1 MEFIEKYF
9 LKQKMM
15 RTVLIALLPVLI
27 VSIYFQGL
35 RVLFLTIVNIV
46 FAILTEYIFEKKINK
61 KDKISEAVLVTAVL
75 YTMTLPVSLPVWM
88 SVIGIIFGVFFGKM
102 VFGGFGKNIFNPAI
116 VGRAFIYI
124 NFPEP
129 LTIHWNNFAKLGDFP
144 GGFGTW
150 MFEQIDSVSTATP
163 MLLFRNEG
171 GSMSYTELLFGNVSG
186 VIGET
191 SKILIIL
198 CAAYLIYKK
207 VASWQIMAGS
217 VVGFTAI
224 TLLFNFMGVK
234 SVPNPIEGMLL
245 GGFVFGT
252 VFMATDP
259 ISAAKT
265 PIGKWIYGLLIGIV
279 TVIIRGFALFSGGV
293 MFAILIGNTFAPII
307 DYAVRAQKQKA
318 KQKKEVAAQ

>member
-1 MEFIEKYF
+1 MEFIEKLF

-15 RTVLIALLPVLI
+15 RTVLISLIPILL

-35 RVLFLTIVNIV
+35 RVLALTVINIV
-46 FAILTEYIFEKKINK
+46 FAIITEYVCEKYIYK
-61 KDKISEAVLVTAVL
+61 KSKISEAVLVTAIL
-75 YTMTLPVSLPVWM
+75 YTMTLPVSLPMWM

-116 VGRAFIYI
+116 VGRAFVYI

-129 LTIHWNNFAKLGDFP
+129 LTIHWNGFAKLGDFP

-150 MFEQIDSVSTATP
+150 IYEQIDTVSTATP

-171 GSMSYTELLFGNVSG
+171 GSTSITELFLGNVPG

-191 SKILIIL
+191 SKILILL

-217 VVGFTAI
+217 VIGFTVI
-224 TLLFNFMGVK
+224 TLIFNAMGVET
-234 SVPNPIEGMLL
+234 VPNPLVGMLL
-245 GGFVFGT
+245 GGFIFGT

-318 KQKKEVAAQ
+318 KEKKEVTA